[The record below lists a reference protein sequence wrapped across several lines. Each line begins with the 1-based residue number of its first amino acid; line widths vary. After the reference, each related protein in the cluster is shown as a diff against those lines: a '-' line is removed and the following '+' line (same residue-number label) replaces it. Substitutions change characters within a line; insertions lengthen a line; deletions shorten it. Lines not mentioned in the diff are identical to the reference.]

1 MNDAGRIGF
10 VIRGDYNSVDAYD
23 FLDVVYYN
31 GSSYVAKKNTIGNE
45 PNRNN
50 DFWHIFA
57 EGADEG
63 DYVLKSDYATTEKA
77 GIVKPDGTTI
87 TVSEDGTITGSN
99 QTVID
104 AELSKDS
111 ENPVQNKVIAGEIES
126 ILSNKQD
133 LLSKRH
139 ANSVSTDLNLIKESG
154 IYVIGST
161 REYTNL
167 PPELSS
173 EAYCALVVFNSGIYI
188 VQEIFTPFDTK
199 GNIYYRFRTER
210 EDGWKS
216 WKSFGEIYDGYDETR
231 KGFAADATQLNK
243 EVEGSYAAGVAEE
256 ISGINAN
263 LLQRIN
269 TIDMNYAESLQ
280 NIKKTG
286 VYAVKSATDMPS
298 GNSNAV
304 MEVLNFSDTNGNYC
318 IQRIVYIEAVD
329 WIFQRR
335 IHQENGAGAWK
346 VFIGADTS
354 PITLHAY
361 NGWNLNK
368 VMTLRNGNT
377 VTVAG
382 QLERS
387 TVVTETDDDSL
398 AFKMS
403 VSHNFST
410 HIIVPAV
417 CNTEP
422 NVYLPC
428 NVWVVTGGY
437 IYIRGQ
443 DMSKVKS
450 AYINATFP
458 VS

>member
-1 MNDAGRIGF
+1 MN
-10 VIRGDYNSVDAYD
+10 S
-23 FLDVVYYN
+23 
-31 GSSYVAKKNTIGNE
+31 
-45 PNRNN
+45 
-50 DFWHIFA
+50 
-57 EGADEG
+57 
-63 DYVLKSDYATTEKA
+63 
-77 GIVKPDGTTI
+77 
-87 TVSEDGTITGSN
+87 
-99 QTVID
+99 
-104 AELSKDS
+104 
-111 ENPVQNKVIAGEIES
+111 
-126 ILSNKQD
+126 
-133 LLSKRH
+133 
-139 ANSVSTDLNLIKESG
+139 
-154 IYVIGST
+154 
-161 REYTNL
+161 
-167 PPELSS
+167 
-173 EAYCALVVFNSGIYI
+173 
-188 VQEIFTPFDTK
+188 
-199 GNIYYRFRTER
+199 
-210 EDGWKS
+210 
-216 WKSFGEIYDGYDETR
+216 
-231 KGFAADATQLNK
+231 
-243 EVEGSYAAGVAEE
+243 
-256 ISGINAN
+256 
-263 LLQRIN
+263 
-269 TIDMNYAESLQ
+269 AESLQ

>member
-10 VIRGDYNSVDAYD
+10 VIRGDYDSTSTYD

-45 PNRNN
+45 PNRDN

-63 DYVLKSDYATTEKA
+63 DYVLKSDYATIEKA

-139 ANSVSTDLNLIKESG
+139 ANSVSNDLNLIKESG

-161 REYTNL
+161 SEYINL

-188 VQEIFTPFDTK
+188 VQEIFMPFDTK

-216 WKSFGEIYDGYDETR
+216 WKTFGEIYDGYDETR

-263 LLQRIN
+263 LTQSFSNIPYLYNYFTAKQPLFLISESSQDTMYCNDRGCRRNSSAKALIFKKGASLKGVSKTSGYCIISYSAEDAGCTALTN
-269 TIDMNYAESLQ
+269 YGSVSISNKRTPKGNNVSLGIMNYAWVSTGGTEDFPVVAMINGEEHTLESRA
-280 NIKKTG
+280 IYT
-286 VYAVKSATDMPS
+286 
-298 GNSNAV
+298 
-304 MEVLNFSDTNGNYC
+304 SDAESY
-318 IQRIVYIEAVD
+318 
-329 WIFQRR
+329 
-335 IHQENGAGAWK
+335 
-346 VFIGADTS
+346 VFILSMAD
-354 PITLHAY
+354 LY
-361 NGWNLNK
+361 L
-368 VMTLRNGNT
+368 
-377 VTVAG
+377 
-382 QLERS
+382 
-387 TVVTETDDDSL
+387 
-398 AFKMS
+398 
-403 VSHNFST
+403 FS
-410 HIIVPAV
+410 
-417 CNTEP
+417 
-422 NVYLPC
+422 
-428 NVWVVTGGY
+428 
-437 IYIRGQ
+437 
-443 DMSKVKS
+443 
-450 AYINATFP
+450 
-458 VS
+458 